1 MLLAKICRRIRGWG
15 ELHVSETQNIVTQWS
30 KEPITDTIDSTCMG
44 KLQSCRKSLQEQE
57 KISAYGSVFSRNH
70 ASSCYCCTA
79 VGLCVCDSS
88 GARKRWS
95 LETQDGEVLWAV
107 RTATHPCATTHRNQG
122 LRVCLCATV
131 CGEVGGVALRQEDH
145 NRCHGAGG
153 GRSVSCYHDDEGFGN
168 LWVDPQPPPCTPS
181 SSIPLN
187 WCRPE
192 MKV

>member
-1 MLLAKICRRIRGWG
+1 
-15 ELHVSETQNIVTQWS
+15 
-30 KEPITDTIDSTCMG
+30 MG

-122 LRVCLCATV
+122 LRVCVFV
-131 CGEVGGVALRQEDH
+131 CDCVWGGRRSSVTTRRPQQMPWSWRREECQLLPWRWGIREPVGG
-145 NRCHGAGG
+145 
-153 GRSVSCYHDDEGFGN
+153 
-168 LWVDPQPPPCTPS
+168 PPAPTLPP
-181 SSIPLN
+181 IRLYPFKL
-187 WCRPE
+187 
-192 MKV
+192 V